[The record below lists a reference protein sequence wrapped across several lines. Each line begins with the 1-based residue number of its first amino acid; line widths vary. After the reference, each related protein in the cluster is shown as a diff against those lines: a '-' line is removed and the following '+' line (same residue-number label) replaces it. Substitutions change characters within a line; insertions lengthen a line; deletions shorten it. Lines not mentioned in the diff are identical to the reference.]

1 MKASLEKTISTY
13 IDFTSEEFKSI
24 RDCFQIKTLKRREI
38 LHDINSVCG
47 NVYFIEEGIIRYF
60 QVENGEE
67 VTGQFF
73 FTGGWYT
80 DLESFLSNSYS
91 RQTAQAI
98 ESTSLLYISKQDL
111 EKLYKEIPQFER
123 LGRLIA
129 EQAFIGLRKKTDNL
143 TLLDAKERYL
153 NLLKHRPKVIRRIP
167 QYYIASYLGI
177 KPQSLSR
184 IRKAVS
190 SDFS

>member
-184 IRKAVS
+184 IRKDVS

>member
-1 MKASLEKTISTY
+1 MKVSLEKTISKY
-13 IDFTSEEFKSI
+13 IDFTAEEFKSI
-24 RDCFQIKTLKRREI
+24 RDCFKIKTLKRREI
-38 LHDINSVCG
+38 LHDINTVCKY
-47 NVYFIEEGIIRYF
+47 VYFIEEGIIRYF
-60 QVENGEE
+60 QVEDGEE

-123 LGRLIA
+123 FGRLMA

-153 NLLKHRPKVIRRIP
+153 MLLRQRPKVIEKIP
-167 QYYIASYLGI
+167 QHYIASYLGI

-184 IRKAVS
+184 IRKNLVL
-190 SDFS
+190 

>member
-1 MKASLEKTISTY
+1 MKDSLEKYISNY
-13 IDFTSEEFKSI
+13 IDFTPKEYFTIRSYFKS
-24 RDCFQIKTLKRREI
+24 KTLKRREI
-38 LHDINSVCG
+38 LHDTNFVCY
-47 NVYFIEEGIIRYF
+47 NVYFIESGIIRYY
-60 QVENGEE
+60 QMEDGEE

-73 FTGGWYT
+73 FEGGWYT
-80 DLESFLSNSYS
+80 DLDSFLSNSYS

-184 IRKAVS
+184 IRKDVS

>member
-1 MKASLEKTISTY
+1 MKDFLEKY
-13 IDFTSEEFKSI
+13 IDFTHEEYFTIRSYFKSKI
-24 RDCFQIKTLKRREI
+24 LKRREI
-38 LHDINSVCG
+38 LHDTNFICN
-47 NVYFIEEGIIRYF
+47 NMYFIESGIIRYF
-60 QVENGEE
+60 QVYDGKE

-73 FTGGWYT
+73 FEGGWYT
-80 DLESFLSNSYS
+80 DLDSFLSNSYS

-98 ESTSLLYISKQDL
+98 ESTSLLYISKQNLD
-111 EKLYKEIPQFER
+111 KLYKEIPQFER

-129 EQAFIGLRKKTDNL
+129 EQAFIGLRKKMDIH

-177 KPQSLSR
+177 RPASLSR
-184 IRKAVS
+184 IRKDLS